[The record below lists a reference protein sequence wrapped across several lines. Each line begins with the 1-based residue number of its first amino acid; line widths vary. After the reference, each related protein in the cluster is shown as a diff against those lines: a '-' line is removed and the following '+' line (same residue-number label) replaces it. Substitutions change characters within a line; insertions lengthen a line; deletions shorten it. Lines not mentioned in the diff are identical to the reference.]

1 MNLNK
6 SPNIDNI
13 FDDIAD
19 TEFED
24 VSVIQRDLLASGVQD
39 SFVSYDNLD
48 AALSKLSIEGDDLV
62 NNADR
67 LMNFLDENGIDLID
81 DKLGEEDKDIIM
93 EALQKE
99 NQDEDSD
106 SVAELAKFD
115 GGNLGNIHI
124 SNNDPIK
131 IYLKEMG
138 VVKLLSKTDEVT
150 IAKRIH
156 DGMEKI
162 VEAVIHAP
170 FILNEVFDLSQ
181 ALSANEISIK
191 DLVRS
196 DLKDEIG
203 EKELESLVESGDI
216 VLEEEI
222 NESENETNENI
233 AQADSNK
240 FNKEE
245 LKNKNKKNNDIE
257 SKHHDDERHDDERHD
272 DEHSDEG
279 VIEVTDSERF
289 ISLIEAC
296 RKPAEIVKE
305 FHLQQI
311 TPTKKNKITEKDYNE
326 AINELL
332 ESITQ
337 MRWNNGLIRK
347 MVNKVYEVNKA
358 IVDEEIKLI
367 NFIEKNGISRSK
379 FLKFYNDID
388 VHKDFKKN
396 IAKFA
401 KEMKWENFDECYDQL
416 MEIYSNIE
424 TVINTYGM
432 TLANFQSFLENVRT
446 GDKLES
452 KARKEM
458 IEANLRLVVSIA
470 KKYAGR
476 VMQLQLLDLIQEG
489 NIGLMRAVEKF
500 EYKRGYKFSTYATWW
515 IRQAITRS
523 VADQART
530 IRVPVHINDTLQKIN
545 KSKRKLLQATGREA
559 TIEEISD
566 DISLSIEKIN
576 KIMKV
581 SKEPISL
588 DSPIGDDDNKF
599 FGDIIEDKDA
609 VQPIDNVIKNSLCH
623 ITDKVL
629 SALTPREERIIRMR
643 LFQERT
649 LEEVGK
655 IFCVTRERIRQIEA
669 KALRKLRHPSR
680 SRKLRGF
687 LKGS

>member
-24 VSVIQRDLLASGVQD
+24 VSVIQRDLLSSGVQD

-99 NQDEDSD
+99 NQDEDGD

-170 FILNEVFDLSQ
+170 FILNEVLDLSR
-181 ALSANEISIK
+181 ALLANEISIK

-203 EKELESLVESGDI
+203 AKELESLVENGDI
-216 VLEEEI
+216 ILDSEEI
-222 NESENETNENI
+222 NDIGNENETSNSKNI
-233 AQADSNK
+233 GQIDSDK
-240 FNKEE
+240 FNEEE
-245 LKNKNKKNNDIE
+245 LKNITKESDEIEND
-257 SKHHDDERHDDERHD
+257 HHDDEHNDDHN
-272 DEHSDEG
+272 DEG
-279 VIEVTDSERF
+279 VIEVTDLERF
-289 ISLIEAC
+289 SSLIEAC
-296 RKPAEIVKE
+296 KKPAEIIKE

-311 TPTKKNKITEKDYNE
+311 ISAKENKITEKNYND
-326 AINELL
+326 AIVELL

-358 IVDEEIKLI
+358 VVDEEIKLI
-367 NFIEKNGISRSK
+367 NFIEKNGLSRSK
-379 FLKFYNDID
+379 FLKFYNDVN

-401 KEMKWENFDECYDQL
+401 KEMKWPNFDECRPQL
-416 MEIYSNIE
+416 MEIYNNIE
-424 TVINTYGM
+424 IVINTYGM
-432 TLANFQSFLENVRT
+432 TLANFQSFLENVRV

-559 TIEEISD
+559 TIEEISE

-629 SALTPREERIIRMR
+629 SAVTPREERIIRMR